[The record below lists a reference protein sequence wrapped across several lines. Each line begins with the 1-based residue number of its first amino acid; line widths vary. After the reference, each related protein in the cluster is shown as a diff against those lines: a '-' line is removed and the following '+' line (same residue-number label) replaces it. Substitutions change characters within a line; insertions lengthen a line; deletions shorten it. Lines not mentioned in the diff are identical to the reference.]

1 MNDEKFI
8 IQQKNYTKT
17 EREKPIKRTDII
29 NFLLSLEKRDK
40 KYLEI
45 GVRNRKSN
53 FDLIKSKTKY
63 SVDPAVNLSNHNDH
77 FQLTS
82 DDFFSNLKSNKILSS
97 NIKFDVIFV
106 DGLHL
111 AEQVEKDI
119 KNSLEF
125 IKDDGFIVL
134 GVPSNDFMGQ
144 EPGTAKEIKQFCE
157 LNYGVTF
164 PLTEKIHVKGKNMHD
179 LYRYFHNQ
187 PSFKGTISW
196 NFNKILVDK
205 TGAVIKRY
213 GSNVNPTQ
221 VKLTKEI
228 ESQLAAE

>member
-1 MNDEKFI
+1 MMGVIFLIVSLSTTAFFWGK
-8 IQQKNYTKT
+8 QKEVKVSLPKAPSSLYEITINNLNGDQMDLTAYEGKVILVVNVASRCGYTPQYKG
-17 EREKPIKRTDII
+17 
-29 NFLLSLEKRDK
+29 LEKIYQR
-40 KYLEI
+40 Y
-45 GVRNRKSN
+45 
-53 FDLIKSKTKY
+53 
-63 SVDPAVNLSNHNDH
+63 
-77 FQLTS
+77 
-82 DDFFSNLKSNKILSS
+82 
-97 NIKFDVIFV
+97 
-106 DGLHL
+106 
-111 AEQVEKDI
+111 
-119 KNSLEF
+119 
-125 IKDDGFIVL
+125 KDDGFSVL